1 MRPVGTVNETMM
13 GSVDLVDSVSDEWRG
28 CAIAEALRSS
38 QYVYVPRSC
47 LFRALHSFWDGF
59 T

>member
-1 MRPVGTVNETMM
+1 MM
-13 GSVDLVDSVSDEWRG
+13 GSVDLDNSVRDEQRG

-38 QYVYVPRSC
+38 QYMRVPRAY
-47 LFRALHSFWDGF
+47 LYRAMHSLWEGF

>member
-1 MRPVGTVNETMM
+1 MM

-38 QYVYVPRSC
+38 QYMRVPRAY
-47 LFRALHSFWDGF
+47 LYRAMHSPWDGF